1 MERINALEPVF
12 LDTLPENDALEYG
25 KIYISRRHGISK
37 HLCPDGCGTVS
48 VLTFGKEDGWK
59 LTESDGRIMVHP
71 SVLETI
77 CPHRAHYYITYNRI
91 QWL

>member
-25 KIYISRRHGISK
+25 KIYISRGHGISK

-48 VLTFGKEDGWK
+48 VLVFRKGKWK
-59 LTESDGRIMVHP
+59 LTESNGKIMVHP
-71 SVLETI
+71 SILENG
-77 CPHRAHYYITYNRI
+77 CPNRAHYYITYNRI